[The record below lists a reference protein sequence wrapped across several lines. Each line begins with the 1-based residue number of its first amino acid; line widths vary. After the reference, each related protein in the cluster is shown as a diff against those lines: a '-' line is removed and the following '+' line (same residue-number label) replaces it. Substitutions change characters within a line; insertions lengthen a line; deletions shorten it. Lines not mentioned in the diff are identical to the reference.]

1 MRQKIFKGMGIL
13 AAVLLAVLLGVSF
26 QRDTKEQGQKTA
38 ESETEDGAFLEFD
51 PEELVYDGSG
61 SLDLLH
67 GVKAVDE
74 DGTDITSQV
83 NAVITGDSQRNRK
96 RLRYS
101 VFSASGREITA
112 ERTLVMKDYQ
122 GPEITLSERELS
134 LETSDLDDLVS
145 SLQKDGKIKGAD
157 GYGQDITSQITW
169 KREKISGRTYRLTFQ
184 LENAYLDQTQA
195 EATAKISGE
204 VQDITLTL
212 AENRITI
219 PQGTGFSPIDY
230 LEEARD
236 PAFGSIADRVWI
248 SSNVDVNRPGS
259 YSVVYSVTS
268 VDNTQTAKNVL
279 TVTVE

>member
-1 MRQKIFKGMGIL
+1 MRQKIFKGIGIL
-13 AAVLLAVLLGVSF
+13 AAVLLAVLLGTAF

-38 ESETEDGAFLEFD
+38 ESETEDGAYLKFD

-134 LETSDLDDLVS
+134 LEASDLDDLVS

-184 LENAYLDQTQA
+184 LENAYLDQAQA